1 MLRLACCLIV
11 EREIRLL
18 APIHDAVLIE
28 GPADGIESVVA
39 ETQAAMCEAGRII
52 LDGFELRT
60 DADVVVY
67 PNRYS
72 DERGVEMW
80 GKVNGIL
87 ADLTRPTSAT
97 YCHPT
102 PATHCR

>member
-1 MLRLACCLIV
+1 
-11 EREIRLL
+11 
-18 APIHDAVLIE
+18 
-28 GPADGIESVVA
+28 
-39 ETQAAMCEAGRII
+39 MCEAGKII

-60 DADVVVY
+60 DAEVVVY

-87 ADLTRPTSAT
+87 ADLTKQNTSGPETTIQPTSGEFVLGENFVPSDT
-97 YCHPT
+97 RETGPGF
-102 PATHCR
+102 